1 MSPTLLSQAIE
12 SVVMH
17 RAQQGWGNRLCAIF
31 WNSSAEALPTAQRV
45 AESLSPQ
52 KVGAVSSVETFFS
65 QVENCG
71 CGIEQSVIPWKQVH
85 KLGFGLAAYK
95 RKLQNDNGLK
105 TVKLI
110 SLLQNKSKCEQ
121 SLMGG
126 WLYHQ

>member
-12 SVVMH
+12 SVVMQG
-17 RAQQGWGNRLCAIF
+17 AKQGWGNRLCAIF
-31 WNSSAEALPTAQRV
+31 WSSSAEALPTAQRV

-52 KVGAVSSVETFFS
+52 KAGAVSPVDTFFS

-71 CGIEQSVIPWKQVH
+71 CGTELSVIPWKQVH

-95 RKLQNDNGLK
+95 RELQNDNGLK

-110 SLLQNKSKCEQ
+110 SLLQNKTKCEQ

-126 WLYHQ
+126 